1 MTGCRRTLGLVR
13 DDSDVVVVG
22 GGIAGGALACAL
34 ARGGLRVTV
43 LERST
48 EYRDRVK
55 GEYLQPWGVAEAQRI
70 GLFDAL
76 LAAGGN
82 VITRMIGYEENLEPA
97 EAEAG
102 ALPLDEVLPGVP
114 GALGVLHPAAC
125 GALMHAAEA
134 AGATVRR
141 GVTDVEVMTGP
152 RPSVRWVASGE
163 ATEERCRYIVGADG
177 RESSV
182 RRQVGVQ
189 LEATPPRMLGAGL
202 LVADAGAWPAE
213 VFSIGTEDDRL
224 YFVIPQG
231 DGRARL
237 YLMYDASR
245 TDRLAGAG
253 KAAQFLEWFALRC
266 VPGSEHLVA
275 ATPAGPCAVYPMND
289 TWCDPAPVDG
299 VVLVGD
305 AAGYSDPHIG
315 QGLSIALRDVRLA
328 SEVLL
333 GGDQWSRAAFAPYA
347 EERAERMRRLRWVN
361 DVATTMRGEFGP
373 EARERRRRATERMRA
388 DPSLT
393 AFRRAT
399 VAGPEQVPPEAFDD
413 SVRERL
419 LAT

>member
-1 MTGCRRTLGLVR
+1 VR
-13 DDSDVVVVG
+13 GDSDVVVVG

-34 ARGGLRVTV
+34 ARGGVRVTL
-43 LERST
+43 LERSA

-55 GEYLQPWGVAEAQRI
+55 GEYLQPWGVAEAQRL
-70 GLFDAL
+70 GLLDVL
-76 LAAGGN
+76 VAAGGN
-82 VITRMIGYEENLEPA
+82 VITRLIGYDENLEPA

-102 ALPLDEVLPGVP
+102 ALALDEVLPGVP
-114 GALGVLHPAAC
+114 GALGVPHPVAC
-125 GALMHAAEA
+125 GALTRAAVA
-134 AGATVRR
+134 SGATVLR
-141 GVTDVEVMTGP
+141 GVTDVDITPGP
-152 RPSVRWVASGE
+152 RPSVRWLVGGASGE
-163 ATEERCRYIVGADG
+163 TTCRLVIGADG
-177 RESSV
+177 RESAV
-182 RRQVGVQ
+182 RRQAGLH
-189 LEATPPRMLGAGL
+189 LEATTPRLLGAGL
-202 LVADAGAWPAE
+202 FVEGVDAWPNE

-237 YLMYDASR
+237 YLMYDSSR
-245 TDRLAGAG
+245 ADRLAGAG

-266 VPGSEHLVA
+266 VPRSEHLVA

-289 TWCDPAPVDG
+289 TWCDPASVEG

-315 QGLSIALRDVRLA
+315 QGLSIALRDVRLV
-328 SEVLL
+328 SDTLFL
-333 GGDQWSRAAFAPYA
+333 GDDWRPTAFVPYA

-373 EARERRRRATERMRA
+373 EARDRRRRATERMRD

-393 AFRRAT
+393 AFRRST

-419 LAT
+419 LAP